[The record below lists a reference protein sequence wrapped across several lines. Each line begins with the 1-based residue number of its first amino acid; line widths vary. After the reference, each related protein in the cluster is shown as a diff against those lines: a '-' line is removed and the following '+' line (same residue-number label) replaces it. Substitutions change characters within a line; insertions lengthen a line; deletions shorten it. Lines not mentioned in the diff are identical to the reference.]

1 MSIRNRFYT
10 LVLISLLAF
19 LGFSAC
25 DMENGGVNSPSN
37 EKFQVRTAT
46 EKIEISWNNPT
57 GLLKTIVK
65 VKNNNN
71 FLIDILVFYPEV
83 NTFDF
88 TAEEGGY
95 YKFDIQFLLDDGSI
109 VDNGEKR
116 AFLLKSDLPIIYINT
131 PEGVPI
137 NTKEW
142 LNKSKG
148 LGLSTFAIENAGEHN
163 LPSIYTDIRG
173 RGNSTWGMPKK
184 PYNLS
189 LDSKEGLLGFSK
201 HKKWVLLANYS
212 DKSLLRTE
220 FAFNL
225 GNNIFDNLSWTP
237 GAKSVE
243 LVLNGEYVGVYQL
256 VEKIE
261 FDKNRLDIKANKNDY
276 AAGDFLLEI
285 DARLD
290 QERHFKTTAGMPI
303 TFKDPDTLS
312 DEEFATMKSIV
323 QNLEDVITTGDY
335 EVYKEYLDVD
345 SFIDWYL
352 VNELTKNV
360 DSKQFS
366 SIYLYYV
373 NSEAKFFMGPLW
385 DFDISS
391 GNVNYSGC
399 DNETGFYVKEG
410 PWYRELFKDA
420 TFQSKVQERWNYTK
434 GDVLTAIGNIAIMSE
449 ALEIGQSN
457 NFQRWEILG
466 KYVWPNRVWP
476 ETYKEEIEELTS
488 WLTTRYNWLDTNF
501 NLL

>member
-1 MSIRNRFYT
+1 
-10 LVLISLLAF
+10 
-19 LGFSAC
+19 
-25 DMENGGVNSPSN
+25 
-37 EKFQVRTAT
+37 
-46 EKIEISWNNPT
+46 
-57 GLLKTIVK
+57 
-65 VKNNNN
+65 
-71 FLIDILVFYPEV
+71 
-83 NTFDF
+83 
-88 TAEEGGY
+88 
-95 YKFDIQFLLDDGSI
+95 
-109 VDNGEKR
+109 
-116 AFLLKSDLPIIYINT
+116 
-131 PEGVPI
+131 
-137 NTKEW
+137 
-142 LNKSKG
+142 
-148 LGLSTFAIENAGEHN
+148 
-163 LPSIYTDIRG
+163 
-173 RGNSTWGMPKK
+173 MPKK